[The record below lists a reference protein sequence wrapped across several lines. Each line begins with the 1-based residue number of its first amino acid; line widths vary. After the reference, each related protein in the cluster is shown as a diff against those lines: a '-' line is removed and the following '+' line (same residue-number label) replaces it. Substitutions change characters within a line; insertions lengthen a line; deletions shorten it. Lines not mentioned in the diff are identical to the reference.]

1 MKIYKMYNL
10 WAIVSPTKAQSIEI
24 SQILTLAIV
33 DYVFNIEIVFSRN
46 KFLKREKACYMY
58 CRRSGDLKFVTENTE
73 QYLNV
78 KMYFALFISS

>member
-1 MKIYKMYNL
+1 MYNL
-10 WAIVSPTKAQSIEI
+10 WAIVSPTKAQSIEV

-33 DYVFNIEIVFSRN
+33 DYVFNIEIVFSGN

-78 KMYFALFISS
+78 KMYFALFITS